1 MKRSLL
7 ILALVLAGLAP
18 AAAKADLLD
27 YALPQDLID
36 FIAATP
42 EDRDLAVGAAKAA
55 FTRSGQ
61 FTPVTFSAHGNP
73 ADARGNVELTDLN
86 AHGDVD
92 CLNVVEKVA
101 TLSGQFRE
109 PVSLPPFGTFT
120 HFQIHVAD
128 NGEPV
133 GGQPVDLVRV
143 DLYPAALPGSD
154 CLAPLPPDPIVQGN
168 VVVMER
174 QR

>member
-18 AAAKADLLD
+18 AAAKANLLD
-27 YALPQDLID
+27 YELPQDLID

-42 EDRDLAVGAAKAA
+42 EDRDLAVGAGK
-55 FTRSGQ
+55 FFLTQRGQ
-61 FTPVTFSAHGNP
+61 FTPVTFSAHGNL
-73 ADARGNVELTDLN
+73 ADARGNIELTDLN
-86 AHGDVD
+86 VHGDVD
-92 CLNVVEKVA
+92 CLSVVGNIA
-101 TLSGQFRE
+101 TLSGQLRE
-109 PVSLPPFGTFT
+109 PVSLSSAATLT
-120 HFQIHVAD
+120 QFQVHVVD